1 MNTKKNISVSP
12 SHTHIHTY
20 THIYTNTD
28 THVLHI
34 ETCTQLTLIQFN
46 STKNGNLNRKM
57 HAKLCTKTRSQ
68 KKQTHANT
76 SKILKDSITN
86 TRAHTHTHTF

>member
-1 MNTKKNISVSP
+1 
-12 SHTHIHTY
+12 
-20 THIYTNTD
+20 
-28 THVLHI
+28 
-34 ETCTQLTLIQFN
+34 
-46 STKNGNLNRKM
+46 M

-86 TRAHTHTHTF
+86 TRAHTRTHTHYKLSLSFEFKVSKILEDSFQRYDSFILEYKGRRKKGVGREREEREE